1 MFPLLTSPQ
10 VDASPDGAR
19 CPKPAGPPR
28 VSDPSPH
35 FRLADLTVHQ
45 SDGSGCP
52 GLRVRVCHLPAQV
65 RFITTECSL
74 DRHHFQYR
82 SRADQGPARLSIPSL
97 GITAAHTGRD
107 GLWLVPPGLHVE
119 SEWAN
124 AAGTVTGFF
133 FAPGFLHGI
142 ADQLDLLAPFLGR
155 PSPVL
160 FSTDQR
166 FEALCW
172 LLVAETEDCCLQGP
186 LYFEALARA
195 LALSLLHRVR
205 HPKSEAPRPI
215 PGVPPGVR
223 AVIRA
228 LEGGFW
234 ERRSV
239 RELAGAA
246 NLSVGHFT
254 RSFEQATGLTP
265 HRYLLH
271 LRLSR
276 ARQLIAQRAP
286 GLSLAEIAATCGFS
300 DQGHLGRHFRR
311 VFGMTPAAFR
321 RAQERPGGPN
331 GKSTGGVALGC
342 HPSRPV

>member
-1 MFPLLTSPQ
+1 MFPLLTSFRE
-10 VDASPDGAR
+10 DASPDGAR
-19 CPKPAGPPR
+19 PPKPAGPPR
-28 VSDPSPH
+28 VGDPH
-35 FRLADLTVHQ
+35 FQLANLTIHQ

-52 GLRVRVCHLPAQV
+52 GLRVRVCNLPALT
-65 RFITTECSL
+65 RFITIECSP

-82 SRADQGPARLSIPSL
+82 PRVDQGSTRLSIPSL
-97 GITAAHTGRD
+97 GITAGHIGRD
-107 GLWLVPPGLHVE
+107 GLWLVPPGLRVE
-119 SEWAN
+119 TEWAN
-124 AAGTVTGFF
+124 ATGTVTVFLF
-133 FAPGFLHGI
+133 TPGFLRGL
-142 ADQLDLLAPFLGR
+142 ADQLDLPAPFLGR
-155 PSPVL
+155 PSPVF

-166 FEALCW
+166 LEALCR

-186 LYFEALARA
+186 PYFEALARA

-205 HPKSEAPRPI
+205 HPKSEVPRPT

-239 RELAGAA
+239 RELARAA
-246 NLSVGHFT
+246 NLSMSHFT

-271 LRLSR
+271 VRLSR

-286 GLSLAEIAATCGFS
+286 ELSLAEIAATCGFS
-300 DQGHLGRHFRR
+300 DQDHLGRHFRR

-321 RAQERPGGPN
+321 RTQERPGSPN
-331 GKSTGGVALGC
+331 GKSTGGAALGC
-342 HPSRPV
+342 HPSHQV